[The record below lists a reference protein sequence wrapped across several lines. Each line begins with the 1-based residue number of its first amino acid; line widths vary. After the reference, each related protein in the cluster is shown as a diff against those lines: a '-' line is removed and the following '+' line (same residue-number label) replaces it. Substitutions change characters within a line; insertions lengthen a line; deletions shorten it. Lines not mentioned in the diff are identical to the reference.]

1 MSRRFAAAFILF
13 DVKKRN
19 LPMRLIFI
27 RHGDPDYAIDSL
39 TEKGWKE
46 AALLAKRT
54 ANWHVDH
61 IYCSPLGRARDTASK
76 SLEKWGREA
85 QICDWLQEFP
95 ARITDPKTGEP
106 RIAWDLLPNIWT
118 HDPLLF
124 DHEKW
129 TQSPLMTTGNVDAVY
144 QNVCA
149 GLDGLLADFGYH
161 RTGNFYTFDESKPDT
176 LVFFCHMGITLAL
189 VAHLLNIA
197 PTQLWHGMFLAP
209 TSVTVLA
216 TEEREGK
223 NAYFRMQVAGDT
235 SHLRFENEPVSKS
248 GYFTDAF
255 HG

>member
-19 LPMRLIFI
+19 LPMRLIII

-61 IYCSPLGRARDTASK
+61 IY
-76 SLEKWGREA
+76 
-85 QICDWLQEFP
+85 
-95 ARITDPKTGEP
+95 
-106 RIAWDLLPNIWT
+106 
-118 HDPLLF
+118 
-124 DHEKW
+124 W
-129 TQSPLMTTGNVDAVY
+129 TQSSLMTNGNVDAVY
-144 QNVCA
+144 QNVCT